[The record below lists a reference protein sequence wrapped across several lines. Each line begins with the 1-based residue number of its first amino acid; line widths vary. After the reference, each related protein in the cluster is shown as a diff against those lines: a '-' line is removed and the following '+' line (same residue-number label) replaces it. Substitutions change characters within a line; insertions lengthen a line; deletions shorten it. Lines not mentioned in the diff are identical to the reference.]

1 MPDVLQIACI
11 GFGEAASAFVSGW
24 GAVRGVTV
32 KAYDVRTDHPDEAV
46 RAAKRAD
53 YERAGVIGCGTL
65 AEALDGAG
73 LVFSLVTAD
82 QAAGAALAAAP
93 LLGEGAL
100 FLDGN
105 SCSPDTKR
113 RAAAAVAAGR
123 GLYVD
128 LAIMAPVH
136 PELHKTPLLVSGEHA
151 TAAAERLRALGM
163 EAAVAAAPD
172 SAADK
177 APEGMGHAPAPAP
190 AAPPAPDYADIPG
203 TFVFDADRSRRGYH
217 LNMFCMSLRHAANRA
232 AFKADEAGYLS
243 GFPMT
248 EEQRR
253 AVLARDWNEML
264 RLGGNIYYTSK
275 LAATDGINFQQLAAR
290 MTGVSDEE
298 YRAMMLGGGRPIT
311 GNRSVKEWGN
321 G

>member
-1 MPDVLQIACI
+1 MPDTLQIACI

-24 GAVRGVTV
+24 GAERGATVR
-32 KAYDVRTDHPDEAV
+32 AYDVKTDHPDEAV

-65 AEALDGAG
+65 AEALGGAG
-73 LVFSLVTAD
+73 LVFSLVTAE
-82 QAAGAALAAAP
+82 QAVGAALAAAP

-113 RAAAAVAAGR
+113 RAAEAVAAGR

-136 PELHKTPLLVSGEHA
+136 PELHKAPLLVSGEHA
-151 TAAAERLRALGM
+151 TTAAERLRALGM
-163 EAAVAAAPD
+163 EVAVAAGPD
-172 SAADK
+172 GATDK
-177 APEGMGHAPAPAP
+177 APESMGHAPVPAV
-190 AAPPAPDYADIPG
+190 PPAPDYADIPG

-232 AFKADEAGYLS
+232 AFKADEAGYLN

-253 AVLARDWNEML
+253 AVLSRDWNEML

-290 MTGVSDEE
+290 MTGVSDED